1 MCRIWST
8 AFGDSVYISSPNVPR
23 RVLIRLGRARIA
35 SQIRSAASSGEIV
48 GNESYIFVGAIIA
61 VRTSG
66 MWIVVNVT
74 LSPIVSE
81 LTTRVNASSADLDA
95 TYAEKRGGLV
105 CTPIE
110 LTLTMWPDRFCRMC
124 GSSPR
129 MSLIVPR

>member
-1 MCRIWST
+1 MPS
-8 AFGDSVYISSPNVPR
+8 
-23 RVLIRLGRARIA
+23 RVLICFGRARIA

-81 LTTRVNASSADLDA
+81 LTTRVNASSADLEA
-95 TYAEKRGGLV
+95 T
-105 CTPIE
+105 
-110 LTLTMWPDRFCRMC
+110 
-124 GSSPR
+124 
-129 MSLIVPR
+129 

>member
-1 MCRIWST
+1 M
-8 AFGDSVYISSPNVPR
+8 
-23 RVLIRLGRARIA
+23 ARIA

-48 GNESYIFVGAIIA
+48 GNESYIFVGAIMS

-95 TYAEKRGGLV
+95 T
-105 CTPIE
+105 
-110 LTLTMWPDRFCRMC
+110 
-124 GSSPR
+124 
-129 MSLIVPR
+129 